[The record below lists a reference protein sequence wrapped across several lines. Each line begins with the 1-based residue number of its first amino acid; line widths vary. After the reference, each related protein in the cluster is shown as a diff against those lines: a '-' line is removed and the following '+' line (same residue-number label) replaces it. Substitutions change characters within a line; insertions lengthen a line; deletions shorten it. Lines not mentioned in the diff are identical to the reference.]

1 MTAGARAEIQW
12 AQRAVVADHQR
23 IECPLL
29 FLLAGNDQVV
39 DAPLVRRFAE
49 GLTYEARVRWY
60 PEFGHE
66 SVTQPDAAGGPVMP
80 DILEFLAGPHYF
92 GSRSKG

>member
-1 MTAGARAEIQW
+1 M
-12 AQRAVVADHQR
+12 VADHQR

-39 DAPLVRRFAE
+39 DAPLVRTFAE
-49 GLTYEARVRWY
+49 GLTHPARVRWY
-60 PEFGHE
+60 PELGHE
-66 SVTQPDAAGGPVMP
+66 SVSQPDAGGPVMP